1 MNKPVA
7 NIPKPLS
14 DKQGC
19 LRATG
24 VGCGV
29 LVFAALVIALVVML
43 RINTV
48 YQYGVDV
55 SVNNMQ
61 KKLDVERTL
70 TDAQYYEMSN
80 YLKSIKAYV
89 AQAGRTKESMG
100 KVAQVFSLFQTGLKD
115 GRLDRNEI
123 AAIRAGMLA
132 SGIPIL
138 APPAPTP
145 SLQTTPSVNP

>member
-1 MNKPVA
+1 MSTPT

-14 DKQGC
+14 DKEGC

-29 LVFAALVIALVVML
+29 LVVAALVIALVVFL
-43 RINTV
+43 RIDKV

-55 SVNNMQ
+55 SVSNLQ
-61 KKLDVERTL
+61 KKLGVERTL

-89 AQAGRTKESMG
+89 AQVGRTKESMA
-100 KVAQVFSLFQTGLKD
+100 KLADVLNLFQTGLKD
-115 GRLDRNEI
+115 GRLDRQEI

-138 APPAPTP
+138 PPPSPSPQATP
-145 SLQTTPSVNP
+145 NTNP